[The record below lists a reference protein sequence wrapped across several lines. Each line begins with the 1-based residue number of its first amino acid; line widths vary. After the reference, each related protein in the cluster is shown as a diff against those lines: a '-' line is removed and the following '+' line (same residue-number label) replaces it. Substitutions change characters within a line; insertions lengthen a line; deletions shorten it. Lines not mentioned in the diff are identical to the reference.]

1 MQARTVHT
9 CTPIAACRCRCP
21 KQTNQ
26 EIAVRGSTTP
36 NSSTT
41 SSAGPATPTVA
52 SRGKILMMAIIAGAV
67 ITNVYCTQPILPLIA
82 AGLHVNLTTVDLVA
96 AASLLGFSTGLALLL
111 PLGDRFDRRLLVLIQ
126 IVLACGFGLAA
137 AFAPGIWALV
147 AASFGLGIVS
157 CVPQQ
162 LVPFAAVMSL
172 PHERGRNVGTVVSG
186 IMVGILAGRT
196 VAGVIG
202 AKYGWRA
209 VYGVEAAFM
218 VPVWIVAA
226 SLLPRGVPSTDL
238 SYGRLLASLWP
249 LMRDHRPIRESMV
262 IQALLWA
269 CFNAFWVN
277 LAALLASGPWHL
289 GSAWAGGF
297 GIIGAAGAFAA
308 SLGGNA
314 TDRIGFRKV
323 IGASIGIVTLAYL
336 LLSGAA
342 SSLVLLIA
350 GVIVL
355 DIGVQSGLV
364 SNQTRAFAVDPTAQG
379 RINSLY
385 MTATFFGGAVGA
397 TLSGWLMTRFGW
409 NGIVAFGIAI
419 GVLAAVIH
427 WIGAPR
433 TTALQ
438 ARVQAKPD

>member
-1 MQARTVHT
+1 MS
-9 CTPIAACRCRCP
+9 
-21 KQTNQ
+21 
-26 EIAVRGSTTP
+26 GL
-36 NSSTT
+36 SSTPE
-41 SSAGPATPTVA
+41 SAATPAVA
-52 SRGKILMMAIIAGAV
+52 SRGKIVMMAVVAGAV
-67 ITNVYCTQPILPLIA
+67 ITNIYCTQPILPLIA
-82 AGLHVNLTTVDLVA
+82 AGLQVNITTVDLVA
-96 AASLLGFSTGLALLL
+96 AAALLGFSTGLALLL
-111 PLGDRFDRRLLVLIQ
+111 PLGDRFDRRKLVLTQ
-126 IVLACGFGLAA
+126 IALALVFAA
-137 AFAPGIWALV
+137 TAAVAPGIWALI
-147 AASFGLGIVS
+147 AASFALGIVS

-172 PHERGRNVGTVVSG
+172 PSERGRNVGTVVSG
-186 IMVGILAGRT
+186 IMVGILVGRT
-196 VAGVIG
+196 IAGAIG
-202 AKYGWRA
+202 AAWGWRA

-218 VPVWIVAA
+218 VPVFIAA
-226 SLLPRGVPSTDL
+226 AALLPKGVPSTNL

-249 LMRDHRPIRESMV
+249 LVRDNRPIRESMI

-277 LAALLASGPWHL
+277 LAALLKSGPWHL

-314 TDRIGFRKV
+314 TDRVGFRKV
-323 IGASIGIVTLAYL
+323 IGASIVIATLAYV

-342 SSLVLLIA
+342 TSLTLLIV

-364 SNQTRAFAVDPTAQG
+364 SNQTRAFSVDPKAQG

-397 TLSGWLMTRFGW
+397 TVSGWLMSRFGW
-409 NGIVAFGIAI
+409 SGIVAFGV
-419 GVLAAVIH
+419 VLGIVASAIH

-433 TTALQ
+433 ESAGRIPSN
-438 ARVQAKPD
+438 AD

>member
-1 MQARTVHT
+1 MRDSTHLT
-9 CTPIAACRCRCP
+9 DRFAA
-21 KQTNQ
+21 
-26 EIAVRGSTTP
+26 
-36 NSSTT
+36 
-41 SSAGPATPTVA
+41 PAFA

-67 ITNVYCTQPILPLIA
+67 ITNIYCTQPILPLIA
-82 AGLHVNLTTVDLVA
+82 AGLRVDVTTVDLVA
-96 AASLLGFSTGLALLL
+96 ATALLGFSSGLALLL
-111 PLGDRFDRRLLVLIQ
+111 PLGDRFDRRKLVLIQ
-126 IVLACGFGLAA
+126 IALACVFGVAA
-137 AFAPGIWALV
+137 AVAPGIWSLV
-147 AASFGLGIVS
+147 GASFGLGIVS

-162 LVPFAAVMSL
+162 LVPFAAVMSV
-172 PHERGRNVGTVVSG
+172 PSERGRNVGTVVSG
-186 IMVGILAGRT
+186 IMIGILAGRT

-202 AKYGWRA
+202 AAYGWRA
-209 VYGVEAAFM
+209 VYGAEAAFM
-218 VPVWIVAA
+218 VPVWIAA
-226 SLLPRGVPSTDL
+226 AALLPRGVPSTNL

-249 LMRDHRPIRESMV
+249 LARDNRPIRESML

-297 GIIGAAGAFAA
+297 GVIGAAGAFAA

-314 TDRIGFRKV
+314 TDRVGFRKV

-342 SSLVLLIA
+342 SSLTLLIV

-364 SNQTRAFAVDPTAQG
+364 SNQTRAFAVDPKAQG

-397 TLSGWLMTRFGW
+397 TLSGWLMARYGW
-409 NGIVAFGIAI
+409 TGIVVFGIAL
-419 GVLAAVIH
+419 GVLAAAIH
-427 WIGAPR
+427 WIGANR
-433 TTALQ
+433 GAVVDVQTT
-438 ARVQAKPD
+438 PD